1 MSSDNNHPDRCRCD
15 SCRFDRLSREHDE
28 TRRRLGDLRDQVS
41 MVEGDLIGR
50 LMRRLESLEADTT
63 SVRPI
68 EDAELDSAQFDKEV
82 DETGGVTV
90 FYPVT
95 SPTLTDRLAEALSNL
110 AGCADYLPPERQW
123 MIKQANATLNAARSA
138 PAAQPPAVP
147 ADVMAAAD
155 FLLNDDVGSD
165 LDGLTFVNQSIE
177 HGKTLAR
184 YVRDSVSGAVAAG
197 GGAPAAQ
204 PPTRKLNRA
213 AFREWVKELKAS
225 QARAAAERLTR
236 MCKGEIEPYDYVSDA
251 KLVNEA
257 VIAWTEELI
266 EPTPP
271 ASPPAGE
278 WTRDVPTK
286 PGWYWWKPKSAS
298 AIPQQVYR
306 SHDSDLHVAGFPV
319 GELSGG
325 EWSTTPLQPPVCPD
339 CNGTGK
345 VPDSSGWCNCGC
357 KRKVA
362 SPPAEEI
369 LKQAANQIEWY
380 RSLCQ
385 CLECGSLCQNCNDS
399 TDIIDALRSVASL
412 PPPGEPGVMCE
423 RTIKAAIDKI
433 CESAP
438 YRIMR
443 VDFCRQVTEAVRSL
457 IGQPLPAGE
466 GKP

>member
-1 MSSDNNHPDRCRCD
+1 MSMFGPTMCEFNN
-15 SCRFDRLSREHDE
+15 LKAEHDE

-95 SPTLTDRLAEALSNL
+95 SPTL
-110 AGCADYLPPERQW
+110 
-123 MIKQANATLNAARSA
+123 NAARSA

-184 YVRDSVSGAVAAG
+184 YVRI
-197 GGAPAAQ
+197 
-204 PPTRKLNRA
+204 
-213 AFREWVKELKAS
+213 
-225 QARAAAERLTR
+225 AEN
-236 MCKGEIEPYDYVSDA
+236 V
-251 KLVNEA
+251 V
-257 VIAWTEELI
+257 
-266 EPTPP
+266 

-278 WTRDVPTK
+278 WTRDVPK
-286 PGWYWWKPKSAS
+286 EPGWYWWRPKSAS

-306 SHDSDLHVAGFPV
+306 SHDGDLRVAGFPV

-325 EWSTTPLQPPVCPD
+325 EWSTTPLQPP
-339 CNGTGK
+339 
-345 VPDSSGWCNCGC
+345 
-357 KRKVA
+357 
-362 SPPAEEI
+362 AEEI
-369 LKQAANQIEWY
+369 LKQASNQIEWY

-385 CLECGSLCQNCNDS
+385 CLECGSLCQNCKDS

-412 PPPGEPGVMCE
+412 PPPGRGRTVDE
-423 RTIKAAIDKI
+423 R
-433 CESAP
+433 
-438 YRIMR
+438 
-443 VDFCRQVTEAVRSL
+443 
-457 IGQPLPAGE
+457 
-466 GKP
+466 

>member
-1 MSSDNNHPDRCRCD
+1 MSMFGPTMCEFNN
-15 SCRFDRLSREHDE
+15 LKAEHDE

-95 SPTLTDRLAEALSNL
+95 SPTLTDQVADLTMEGPLLKRMACWIKTKQCHCTDIECARCRLLAE
-110 AGCADYLPPERQW
+110 Y
-123 MIKQANATLNAARSA
+123 NAARSA
-138 PAAQPPAVP
+138 PAAQPHAVP
-147 ADVMAAAD
+147 ADVLASID
-155 FLLNDDVGSD
+155 LLEDDASAEPC
-165 LDGLTFVNQSIE
+165 NE
-177 HGKTLAR
+177 HGRELNAAIKRVCR
-184 YVRDSVSGAVAAG
+184 YVRKSASGAVAAG
-197 GGAPAAQ
+197 GGPPAAQ

-213 AFREWVKELKAS
+213 AFREWVKELKAG

-266 EPTPP
+266 EPTPA

-278 WTRDVPTK
+278 WTRDVPK
-286 PGWYWWKPKSAS
+286 EPGWYWWRPKSAS

-306 SHDSDLHVAGFPV
+306 SHDGDLRVAGFPV

-369 LKQAANQIEWY
+369 LKQASNQIEWY

-385 CLECGSLCQNCNDS
+385 CLECGSLCQNCKDS

-412 PPPGEPGVMCE
+412 PPPGRGRTVDE
-423 RTIKAAIDKI
+423 R
-433 CESAP
+433 
-438 YRIMR
+438 
-443 VDFCRQVTEAVRSL
+443 
-457 IGQPLPAGE
+457 
-466 GKP
+466 